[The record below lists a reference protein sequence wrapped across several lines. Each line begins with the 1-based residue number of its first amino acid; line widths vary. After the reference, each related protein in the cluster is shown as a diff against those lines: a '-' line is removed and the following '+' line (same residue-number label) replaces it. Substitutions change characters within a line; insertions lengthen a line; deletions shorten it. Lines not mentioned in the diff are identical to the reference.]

1 MNCHAITFK
10 LLFSYYG
17 SNYLIVIV
25 NYYQIIIT
33 IKYSNTYNVC
43 YQSHYILTQLDIE
56 NLLNMSMETSKARP
70 EMTPMKTPDI
80 TANMRPGK
88 CETSGQVQWSKVE
101 LMIQK
106 WSTNWCTYKI

>member
-43 YQSHYILTQLDIE
+43 YQSHYILT
-56 NLLNMSMETSKARP
+56 
-70 EMTPMKTPDI
+70 
-80 TANMRPGK
+80 
-88 CETSGQVQWSKVE
+88 
-101 LMIQK
+101 
-106 WSTNWCTYKI
+106 